1 MDEPSDKERKRELY
15 WKDRMDR
22 AKDDHE
28 VTRVYIEYRTDGLVE
43 WLSDFDKRVAAEMR
57 EQARKTQ
64 GLIAALM
71 VLVVA
76 LHWLH

>member
-22 AKDDHE
+22 AKDGHE
-28 VTRVYIEYRTDGLVE
+28 VTRVYIEYRLEGVFE

-57 EQARKTQ
+57 DHARKTQ
-64 GLIAALM
+64 GLIVGLAVLM
-71 VLVVA
+71 VV
-76 LHWLH
+76 LHYLR